1 MNGHFSGKCTFNPD
15 PSKQANE
22 VSFSMKSD
30 AGQGYIFL

>member
-22 VSFSMKSD
+22 VSFSMKSN